1 MGRFEQ
7 IALQVAA
14 LPMDRQDVIADV
26 IAKAFDADLNPRSL
40 LSDAQLE
47 DLRRRLEEP
56 SDYDIATDDE
66 VAATFDDLLSK
77 TRREASVEAQ
87 GAC

>member
-26 IAKAFDADLNPRSL
+26 IADVFDGDLNPRSL
-40 LSDAQLE
+40 LSASQIE
-47 DLRRRLEEP
+47 ELRLILEEP
-56 SDYDIATDDE
+56 MEIASDDE
-66 VAATFDDLLSK
+66 VVAAFAGRDD
-77 TRREASVEAQ
+77 
-87 GAC
+87 

>member
-7 IALQVAA
+7 IALKVAA

-26 IAKAFDADLNPRSL
+26 IADVFDGDLNPQSL

-47 DLRRRLEEP
+47 DLRVRIEEP
-56 SDYDIATDDE
+56 FDHDIATDE
-66 VAATFDDLLSK
+66 
-77 TRREASVEAQ
+77 EVEAAFADLMSTSRRA
-87 GAC
+87 G

>member
-7 IALQVAA
+7 IALKVAA

-26 IAKAFDADLNPRSL
+26 IADVFDGDLNPQSL

-47 DLRRRLEEP
+47 DLRVRIEEP
-56 SDYDIATDDE
+56 FDHDIATDE
-66 VAATFDDLLSK
+66 
-77 TRREASVEAQ
+77 EVEAAFADLMSASRRA
-87 GAC
+87 G

>member
-7 IALQVAA
+7 IALKVAA

-26 IAKAFDADLNPRSL
+26 IADVFDGDLNPGSL

-47 DLRRRLEEP
+47 DLRIRLEEP
-56 SDYDIATDDE
+56 FDYDIATDE
-66 VAATFDDLLSK
+66 
-77 TRREASVEAQ
+77 EVEAAFTELMSASRRA
-87 GAC
+87 G